1 MSSDISCDARPSVK
15 ELFRVLVVKITDLED
30 VLNSLSEFDED
41 VTRLAFDEYLAAKR
55 PYHEALV
62 GSRKNG

>member
-41 VTRLAFDEYLAAKR
+41 VTRLAFDEL
-55 PYHEALV
+55 
-62 GSRKNG
+62 S